1 VLKCYYFI
9 SFLSWSR
16 YFWNILNILYMVLF
30 VVDNMHPFLDRE
42 CLLPFELMSSFN
54 NLLFDGKQSIIVPM
68 FSGRNFFS

>member
-1 VLKCYYFI
+1 
-9 SFLSWSR
+9 
-16 YFWNILNILYMVLF
+16 LNILYMVLF